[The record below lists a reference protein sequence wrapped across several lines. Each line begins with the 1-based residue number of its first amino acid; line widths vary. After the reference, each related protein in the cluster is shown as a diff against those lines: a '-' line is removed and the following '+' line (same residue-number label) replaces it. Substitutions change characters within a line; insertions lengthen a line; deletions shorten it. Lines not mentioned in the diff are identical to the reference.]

1 MCFWYICF
9 WELRNFIILQLFC
22 VFSTVVIP
30 EILYTMNV
38 VEKRKKSLRN
48 CINRHCNVCMH
59 ENTSN
64 KCSIFVSSPSLPAT
78 CSIAFTSVC

>member
-1 MCFWYICF
+1 MCFCYICF
-9 WELRNFIILQLFC
+9 WGLRNFIILQLFC

-59 ENTSN
+59 EKVISAA
-64 KCSIFVSSPSLPAT
+64 SSSLLHH
-78 CSIAFTSVC
+78 FQLHVQ